1 MKSKLLSLA
10 TIAAV
15 ASASAKG
22 LRRSLNTDDWTSPVA
37 STAAEE
43 AAGPAAPSAKSEKM
57 SDSKAQKVSSS
68 ELLRFRG
75 TDRSRSCLTQF
86 MFTYSQ
92 CLRGEASP
100 PRVRVELNPLFD
112 SSIASNLTPSFF
124 SPEVLGKGKS
134 SKNAKDMPTSAKST
148 KTVVAEVSTSAKS
161 TKTEMA
167 ASDKDTQIRSD
178 GALGMAAISHIN
190 AVVDDSVEEGAKYYE
205 MLGFYPAANADGPMN
220 YPNIT
225 NYGFCVDAGFDACRV
240 DILFLKHEV
249 INLYLELFLYY
260 EPVGDSVIPIKQ
272 TNDVGGIRHIAVE
285 VEDAVATYNELKS
298 KDHQGRFITKDTPI
312 PLDPFPYTFFYWV
325 DKYGIQWEFEQGRP
339 VEYYH
344 IAGITG

>member
-1 MKSKLLSLA
+1 MKSKLLSLTTVA
-10 TIAAV
+10 LAV
-15 ASASAKG
+15 ASASAGG
-22 LRRSLNTDDWTSPVA
+22 LRRSLNTGDRTSPAA
-37 STAAEE
+37 SEGAE
-43 AAGPAAPSAKSEKM
+43 PAAPKSEKM
-57 SDSKAQKVSSS
+57 SDSKAHKVSSS
-68 ELLRFRG
+68 ILG
-75 TDRSRSCLTQF
+75 NGKSGKKSKGISSAKATKTGVTDDASAS
-86 MFTYSQ
+86 
-92 CLRGEASP
+92 GEA
-100 PRVRVELNPLFD
+100 VM
-112 SSIASNLTPSFF
+112 A
-124 SPEVLGKGKS
+124 KS
-134 SKNAKDMPTSAKST
+134 AKETSAGAKSAKTEIAKDT
-148 KTVVAEVSTSAKS
+148 K
-161 TKTEMA
+161 
-167 ASDKDTQIRSD
+167 IRSD

-205 MLGFYPAANADGPMN
+205 MLGFYPAENADGPMN

-240 DILFLKHEV
+240 DIIFLKHEV
-249 INLYLELFLYY
+249 INLYLELFFYY
-260 EPVGDSVIPIKQ
+260 EPKGDTVIPIKQ
-272 TNDVGGIRHIAVE
+272 TNDAGGIRHIAVE